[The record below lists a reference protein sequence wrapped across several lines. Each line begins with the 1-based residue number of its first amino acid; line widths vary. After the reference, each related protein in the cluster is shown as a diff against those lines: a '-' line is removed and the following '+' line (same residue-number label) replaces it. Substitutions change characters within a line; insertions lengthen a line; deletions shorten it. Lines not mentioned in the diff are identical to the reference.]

1 MRRKDFGS
9 IFSVTARAQVVAL
22 LNQEAVSLRIS
33 AEKPPM
39 EDPQATSSV
48 PPPTSAASGL
58 ADNVAGAL
66 AYVTVIPAIV
76 FLVMDEYNKRPF
88 VRFNAFQ
95 CLCLAATWIVLSFV
109 CGIIPILGWFV
120 LLPIVALT
128 MLVTVIMCIVK
139 AYSGV
144 KFKVPLIGNYAEKFA
159 QQ

>member
-1 MRRKDFGS
+1 
-9 IFSVTARAQVVAL
+9 
-22 LNQEAVSLRIS
+22 
-33 AEKPPM
+33 M
-39 EDPQATSSV
+39 EDPQAVSSA
-48 PPPTSAASGL
+48 PTSVAAESGL

-66 AYVTVIPAIV
+66 AYVTIIPAIV
-76 FLVMDEYNKRPF
+76 FLVMDQYNKRPF

-95 CLCLAATWIVLSFV
+95 CICLAVTWMILSFV

-139 AYSGV
+139 AYSGE
-144 KFKVPLIGNYAEKFA
+144 KWKVPVIGNYAEKFA

>member
-1 MRRKDFGS
+1 
-9 IFSVTARAQVVAL
+9 
-22 LNQEAVSLRIS
+22 
-33 AEKPPM
+33 M
-39 EDPQATSSV
+39 EEPQAIPSA
-48 PPPTSAASGL
+48 PTPVAADSGL

-76 FLVMDEYNKRPF
+76 FLVMDQYNKRPF

-95 CLCLAATWIVLSFV
+95 CICLAVCWIIGSFI

-120 LLPIVALT
+120 LLPLFGLT
-128 MLVTVIMCIVK
+128 MLITVVLCIVK

-144 KFKVPLIGNYAEKFA
+144 KFKVPIVGNYAEKFA